1 MIPDMARK
9 PSTREGLSFKRDQ
22 HIMKQSRRTDT
33 MKQLGEIEKKLKELK
48 PTLRDKYKVETIG
61 LFGSYIRGQQKRES
75 DLDVLVEF
83 SEPIGLLTF
92 IELEDFLSG
101 KLEAKVDL
109 VMRSALKPRIK
120 DRIVKEAIYL

>member
-1 MIPDMARK
+1 
-9 PSTREGLSFKRDQ
+9 
-22 HIMKQSRRTDT
+22 MK
-33 MKQLGEIEKKLKELK
+33 KLGEIEKKLKELK
-48 PTLRDKYKVETIG
+48 PTLRDKYKVKTIG

-92 IELEDFLSG
+92 IELEHFLSE

-109 VMRSALKPRIK
+109 VMRNALKPRIK
-120 DRIVKEAIYL
+120 DRIIKEAIYL

>member
-1 MIPDMARK
+1 
-9 PSTREGLSFKRDQ
+9 
-22 HIMKQSRRTDT
+22 

-61 LFGSYIRGQQKRES
+61 VFGSYIRGEQKRES

-92 IELEDFLSG
+92 IELEDFLSER
-101 KLEAKVDL
+101 LEAKVDL
-109 VMRSALKPRIK
+109 VMRNTLKPRTK
-120 DRIVKEAIYL
+120 DRIIREAAYLIE

>member
-1 MIPDMARK
+1 
-9 PSTREGLSFKRDQ
+9 
-22 HIMKQSRRTDT
+22 

-48 PTLRDKYKVETIG
+48 PTLRDKYKVKTIG
-61 LFGSYIRGQQKRES
+61 VFGSYIRGEQKRES

-92 IELEDFLSG
+92 IELEDFLSE

-109 VMRSALKPRIK
+109 VIRNALKPRIK
-120 DRIVKEAIYL
+120 DRIIKEAIYL

>member
-1 MIPDMARK
+1 
-9 PSTREGLSFKRDQ
+9 
-22 HIMKQSRRTDT
+22 

>member
-1 MIPDMARK
+1 
-9 PSTREGLSFKRDQ
+9 
-22 HIMKQSRRTDT
+22 MK
-33 MKQLGEIEKKLKELK
+33 KLGEIEKKLKELK
-48 PTLRDKYKVETIG
+48 PTLRDKYKVKTIG

-92 IELEDFLSG
+92 IELEDFLSE

-109 VMRSALKPRIK
+109 VIRNTLKPRIK
-120 DRIVKEAIYL
+120 DRIIKEAIYL

>member
-1 MIPDMARK
+1 
-9 PSTREGLSFKRDQ
+9 
-22 HIMKQSRRTDT
+22 

-48 PTLRDKYKVETIG
+48 PTLRDKYKVKTIG
-61 LFGSYIRGQQKRES
+61 LFGSYIRGEQKRES

-92 IELEDFLSG
+92 IELEDFLSE

-109 VMRSALKPRIK
+109 VMRNALKPRIK
-120 DRIVKEAIYL
+120 DRIIKEAIYL

>member
-1 MIPDMARK
+1 
-9 PSTREGLSFKRDQ
+9 
-22 HIMKQSRRTDT
+22 MKQSRRTDT
-33 MKQLGEIEKKLKELK
+33 MKKLGEIEKKLKELK
-48 PTLRDKYKVETIG
+48 PTLRDKYKVKTIG

-92 IELEDFLSG
+92 IELEDFLSK

-120 DRIVKEAIYL
+120 DRIIKEAVYL